1 MRILI
6 TGGAGFIGSNLV
18 SRLINDNEVI
28 VIDNLS
34 TGKEKNIEEFYS
46 LSNFRFIERDITDN
60 SIIDFIKSL
69 NVDMIYNFACPASPK
84 YYLEN
89 PIETWEA
96 NVLGVRNLLEVIK
109 GTNIRLFQSSTS
121 EVYGDAL
128 EYPQNEEY
136 FGNVNP
142 IGVRAC
148 YDEGKR
154 AAETIIY
161 DYIRKYNVDVRVA
174 RIFNTFGPKMSILDG
189 RIISN
194 FINQAIKN
202 EDITIYGSGN
212 QTRSFCYID
221 DTLDF
226 IIMLMNSN
234 IRIKKP
240 INIGNTY
247 ELSVN
252 SIANIIKEKVNSN
265 SKIVYLSPLSDDPQK
280 RKPNISRAKE
290 LFDFEPKVSFEI
302 GLSKTIDYF
311 RRLYDKN

>member
-234 IRIKKP
+234 I
-240 INIGNTY
+240 NTY

>member
-1 MRILI
+1 MKILI

-18 SRLINDNEVI
+18 SRLINENNEII

-34 TGKEKNIEEFYS
+34 TGSEKNIEEFYNM
-46 LSNFRFIERDITDN
+46 SNFKFIKYDITD
-60 SIIDFIKSL
+60 SSVIDIIKKL
-69 NVDMIYNFACPASPK
+69 NVDIIYNFACPASPK
-84 YYLEN
+84 YYLSH

-109 GTNIRLFQSSTS
+109 NTNIKLFHSSTS

-154 AAETIIY
+154 AAESLIY

-174 RIFNTFGPKMSILDG
+174 RIFNTYGPKMSILDG

-194 FINQAIKN
+194 FINQALKN
-202 EDITIYGSGN
+202 ENITIYGTGN
-212 QTRSFCYID
+212 QTRSFCFID
-221 DTLDF
+221 DTIDF
-226 IIMLMNSN
+226 IILLMNSN
-234 IRIKKP
+234 IKIYKP
-240 INIGNTY
+240 INVGNTY

-252 SIANIIKEKVNSN
+252 AIANIIKEQLNSN

-290 LFDFEPKVSFEI
+290 LFNWEPKISFEL
-302 GLSKTIDYF
+302 GLKKTIDYF
-311 RRLYDKN
+311 KGIYE

>member
-1 MRILI
+1 MRVLI

-18 SRLINDNEVI
+18 SRLINDNEII

-46 LSNFRFIERDITDN
+46 NPNFKFIERDITDN
-60 SIIDFIKSL
+60 SIIDFIKNL

-84 YYLEN
+84 YYLEH
-89 PIETWEA
+89 PIETWES

-154 AAETIIY
+154 AAESIIY

-174 RIFNTFGPKMSILDG
+174 RIFNTYGPKMSILDG

-194 FINQAIKN
+194 FINQALKN
-202 EDITIYGSGN
+202 ENITIYGTGN

-221 DTLDF
+221 DTIDF
-226 IIMLMNSN
+226 IIKLMNSD
-234 IRIKKP
+234 IKIQKP
-240 INIGNTY
+240 INVGNTY
-247 ELSVN
+247 ELSIN
-252 SIANIIKEKVNSN
+252 AIANIIKEKLNSN

-280 RKPNISRAKE
+280 RKPNISRARE
-290 LFDFEPKVSFEI
+290 LFNFEPKVDFET
-302 GLSKTIDYF
+302 GLSKTIEYF
-311 RRLYDKN
+311 KGLYEKD